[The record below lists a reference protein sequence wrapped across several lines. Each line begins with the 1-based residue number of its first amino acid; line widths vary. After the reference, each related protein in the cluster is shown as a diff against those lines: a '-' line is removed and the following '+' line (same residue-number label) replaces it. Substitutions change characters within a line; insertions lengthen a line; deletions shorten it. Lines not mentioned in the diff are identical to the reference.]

1 MSPIGRV
8 FIVLNLLLAGT
19 FVGFSGTYLQKQH
32 NFKDKAEKLQ
42 TQLTD
47 ATSKWDAERIRLE
60 SDRNNFENA
69 KTAAETAKGGL
80 ETELKNTKDE
90 NDTLSRRL
98 AAMEG
103 AVAKINGDLASAN
116 TQAQAAFAQSQ
127 EAYKSSMAAQ
137 QAKDDAV
144 RAKDSAEDENRNLK
158 TTVAALEATVQTKV
172 AEFND
177 LKKDRNEL
185 ALLVKIAQQKGFTPA
200 LAAPALD
207 GKVTGVAAEGR
218 LCTIAL
224 SEAAMQ
230 MNLEEHLATRS
241 FSFAIFDASGYKGE
255 AVVQEYHKAD
265 NAVTC
270 RMVPGVGKGSIQ
282 VGDSAT
288 TKTP

>member
-32 NFKDKAEKLQ
+32 NFKEKAEKLQ

-47 ATSKWDAERIRLE
+47 ATTKWDAERLRLE
-60 SDRNNFENA
+60 TDRNNFENA

-127 EAYKSSMAAQ
+127 EAYKSSMTAQ

-144 RAKDSAEDENRNLK
+144 RAKDAAEDENRNLK

-172 AEFND
+172 AEYGD

-185 ALLVKIAQQKGFTPA
+185 ALLVKIAQQKGFSPA

-218 LCTIAL
+218 LCTINPVG
-224 SEAAMQ
+224 SRDRD
-230 MNLEEHLATRS
+230 EHRGAPCHAQLQLRDLRRLGLQGRS
-241 FSFAIFDASGYKGE
+241 GRSGLPQDG
-255 AVVQEYHKAD
+255 Q
-265 NAVTC
+265 
-270 RMVPGVGKGSIQ
+270 R
-282 VGDSAT
+282 GDLPHGPERGQGLDPSR
-288 TKTP
+288 